1 MVIASL
7 TLGAIV
13 GVVLSGAFLYFEVGR
28 YAVPQVPVTLFDE
41 RKVLFAYTAGL
52 FVGIPLAIAFI
63 LFELSMGNGAL
74 LSALLFLA
82 LLVIGDEVAQW
93 AVLRTK
99 YWGSEPARPFYATGF
114 RAAVGGIISLAVISQ
129 YLSTPTITVDGTA
142 LVVLESMAVVA
153 LQVAGSFLSL
163 PPSSFSGERI
173 GGSALAGGLF
183 STVGFFLLGIG
194 YLGGEATAYVGA
206 LVALLGALLVY
217 RRLRPILASVPAPSA
232 GPKPPEPEGPLAYG
246 RTVPSEPLH
255 DGKPPRGNA

>member
-74 LSALLFLA
+74 LSALLFLG

-114 RAAVGGIISLAVISQ
+114 RAAVGGIISLALVSQ
-129 YLSTPTITVDGTA
+129 YLSNPTITVDGTA

-163 PPSSFSGERI
+163 PPSTSRERV
-173 GGSALAGGLF
+173 GGSAVAGGLF

-246 RTVPSEPLH
+246 RTVPSKTLP
-255 DGKPPRGNA
+255 DGKPPRGND